1 MTGQST
7 ETDSG
12 WVDVPHARIYWES
25 TGHPTGVPV
34 LYLHGGP
41 GSSLGSGG
49 YRKQHDPARF
59 RTIGLDQRGCGK
71 STPRAQ
77 DDLGNLHRNTTQM
90 LVEDIEAVREHLGI
104 GKWIVTGGSW
114 GSTLALAY
122 ALTHPGRVL
131 GLALVAVTTTSRAE
145 VQWIT
150 EGVGTVF
157 PEAWTEFAAN
167 AAAQPGERVVEAYA
181 RRLAGEDRDDARL
194 AALDWDRWESTHI
207 SLDPRWRPG
216 PMFDDERERMTFA
229 LLVTH
234 YWSRD
239 GFLTSGQDII
249 PRIHELDGI
258 PGHLIHGRRDI
269 SGPVVTPWKVH
280 QGWKSSKLTVIET
293 EGHGGPESA
302 KALAQAVEEIA
313 AHLAEDG

>member
-1 MTGQST
+1 
-7 ETDSG
+7 
-12 WVDVPHARIYWES
+12 
-25 TGHPTGVPV
+25 
-34 LYLHGGP
+34 
-41 GSSLGSGG
+41 
-49 YRKQHDPARF
+49 
-59 RTIGLDQRGCGK
+59 
-71 STPRAQ
+71 
-77 DDLGNLHRNTTQM
+77 
-90 LVEDIEAVREHLGI
+90 
-104 GKWIVTGGSW
+104 
-114 GSTLALAY
+114 
-122 ALTHPGRVL
+122 
-131 GLALVAVTTTSRAE
+131 
-145 VQWIT
+145 
-150 EGVGTVF
+150 
-157 PEAWTEFAAN
+157 
-167 AAAQPGERVVEAYA
+167 
-181 RRLAGEDRDDARL
+181 
-194 AALDWDRWESTHI
+194 
-207 SLDPRWRPG
+207 
-216 PMFDDERERMTFA
+216 MFDDERERMTFA